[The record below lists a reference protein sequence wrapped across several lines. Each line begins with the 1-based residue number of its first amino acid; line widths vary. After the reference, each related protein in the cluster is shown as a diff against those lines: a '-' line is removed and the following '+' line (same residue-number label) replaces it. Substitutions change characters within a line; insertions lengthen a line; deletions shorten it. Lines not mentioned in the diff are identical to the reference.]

1 MVESSDDILKDVANY
16 YSGRIAEHGQTAAGV
31 DWNSQAGQIMRFNQL
46 LKVVDSSQ
54 PYSIADIGCGYGAL
68 LDHLSQLG
76 HATRYIGV
84 DIALPMI
91 EAARSRIAAS
101 PDVTFRPGNSPGEI
115 VDYSVASGIFNVRLG
130 RTDEEW
136 FAYLVETL
144 DMMNISSRTGF
155 SFNCL
160 TSYSDEA
167 RMRGDLFY
175 ANPLDLFDLCKRR
188 YSRQVALLHDYELYE
203 FTMIVRK
210 LP

>member
-16 YSGRIAEHGQTAAGV
+16 YAGRIAEHGQTAAGV
-31 DWNSQAGQIMRFNQL
+31 DWNSQAGQVMRFNQL

-68 LDHLSQLG
+68 LDHLSHLG
-76 HATRYIGV
+76 HTTRYIGV

-91 EAARSRIAAS
+91 EAARSRAATL
-101 PDVTFRPGNSPGEI
+101 PNVTFRLGNSPGEI
-115 VDYSVASGIFNVRLG
+115 VDYSIASGIFNVRLG

-136 FAYLVETL
+136 LTYLMETL
-144 DMMNISSRTGF
+144 DMMNAASRAGF

-160 TSYSDEA
+160 TSYSDA
-167 RMRGDLFY
+167 DRMRADLFY

-203 FTMIVRK
+203 FTMIVRR
-210 LP
+210 